1 MYNFNGRLLLLFC
14 PLLGLLVEPLDVG
27 PALFIRVGHVLAPLQ
42 LTPNTAAGPLPALT
56 DHQHHQRA
64 QGHRQG
70 EHGQQV
76 LGQTTV
82 KPIKYS

>member
-1 MYNFNGRLLLLFC
+1 MYNFNGRLLLLLRS
-14 PLLGLLVEPLDVG
+14 LLGLLFEPLDVG
-27 PALFIRVGHVLAPLQ
+27 PALLVRVGHILAPLQ

-70 EHGQQV
+70 EHWQQV
-76 LGQTTV
+76 LGHTTV